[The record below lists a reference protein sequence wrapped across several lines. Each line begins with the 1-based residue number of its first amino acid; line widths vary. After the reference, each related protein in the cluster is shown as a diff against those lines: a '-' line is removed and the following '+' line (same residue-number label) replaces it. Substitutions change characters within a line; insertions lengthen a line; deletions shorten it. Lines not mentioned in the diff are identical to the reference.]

1 MEAEKI
7 KKDDLVIKGTKVKRV
22 ISEEQEFD
30 VAEILE
36 AKEKELIDWIESV
49 RLYNESANE
58 IEKKLK
64 REIKNNSGNKL
75 IR

>member
-1 MEAEKI
+1 MEADKI
-7 KKDDLVIKGTKVKRV
+7 KKDDLVITGTKVKRV

-30 VAEILE
+30 VAEMLAE
-36 AKEKELIDWIESV
+36 KEKELADWIESV

>member
-1 MEAEKI
+1 MDADKI
-7 KKDDLVIKGTKVKRV
+7 KKDDLVIRGTKVKRV

-30 VAEILE
+30 VAEMLAE
-36 AKEKELIDWIESV
+36 KEKELAEWIESV

-64 REIKNNSGNKL
+64 REIKKL
-75 IR
+75 KGL

>member
-7 KKDDLVIKGTKVKRV
+7 KKEDLVITGNKVKRV

-64 REIKNNSGNKL
+64 REIKKL
-75 IR
+75 KGL

>member
-7 KKDDLVIKGTKVKRV
+7 KKDDLVIRGTKVKRV

-30 VAEILE
+30 VAEMLAE
-36 AKEKELIDWIESV
+36 KEKELAEWIESV

-64 REIKNNSGNKL
+64 REIKKL
-75 IR
+75 KGL

>member
-7 KKDDLVIKGTKVKRV
+7 KKEDLVITGNKVKRV

-64 REIKNNSGNKL
+64 REIKKL
-75 IR
+75 KGF

>member
-7 KKDDLVIKGTKVKRV
+7 KKEDLVITGNKVKRV

-58 IEKKLK
+58 IEKQLKKHIKKLK
-64 REIKNNSGNKL
+64 GL
-75 IR
+75 

>member
-7 KKDDLVIKGTKVKRV
+7 KKDDLIITGNKVKRV
-22 ISEEQEFD
+22 ITVEEDFN
-30 VAEILE
+30 VAEMLAE
-36 AKEKELIDWIESV
+36 KEKELAEWIESV

-64 REIKNNSGNKL
+64 REIKKL
-75 IR
+75 KGL

>member
-30 VAEILE
+30 VAEMLAE
-36 AKEKELIDWIESV
+36 KEKELAEWIESV

-64 REIKNNSGNKL
+64 REIKKL
-75 IR
+75 KGL

>member
-1 MEAEKI
+1 MEAEKF
-7 KKDDLVIKGTKVKRV
+7 KKDDLVITGTKVKRI

-30 VAEILE
+30 ISEILE

-64 REIKNNSGNKL
+64 REIKKL
-75 IR
+75 KGL

>member
-1 MEAEKI
+1 MDADKI
-7 KKDDLVIKGTKVKRV
+7 KKDDLIITGNKVKRV

-64 REIKNNSGNKL
+64 REIKKL
-75 IR
+75 KGL